1 MLRLAFDALRPE
13 YPLAPVCA
21 RVEAATAG
29 VRVTGPS
36 SFLMRRCEF
45 EIARGDEVDTISL
58 EECSFRWIRLKWEAS
73 VGMDQVVYSREDD
86 RSLVFFEC
94 RFPCHQWHRDDHGDY
109 TVEFPYDQALCCQLV
124 MAIVAHV
131 QRA

>member
-13 YPLAPVCA
+13 YPLAPVCV
-21 RVEAATAG
+21 RVGAATAG
-29 VRVTGPS
+29 VRITGPS
-36 SFLMRRCEF
+36 KFLMDRCEF

-58 EECSFRWIRLKWEAS
+58 EVCVYGWVRLKWEAS
-73 VGMDQVVYSREDD
+73 VDMDQAVYSRED
-86 RSLVFFEC
+86 RSLVFFNR
-94 RFPCHQWHRDDHGDY
+94 RFPCRQWYRDDHGDY

-131 QRA
+131 KQA